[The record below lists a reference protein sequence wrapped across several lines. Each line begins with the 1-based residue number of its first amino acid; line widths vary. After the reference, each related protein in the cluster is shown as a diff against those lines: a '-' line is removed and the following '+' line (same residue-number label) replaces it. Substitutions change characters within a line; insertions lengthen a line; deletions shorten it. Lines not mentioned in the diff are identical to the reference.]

1 MRLNKMRTIYL
12 LLTVALLSS
21 CSKKITPEKLGECTK
36 YAIVSISRI
45 EHVNDSI
52 KVYFLVNNGCGQF
65 NKFIEKDSAGAHI
78 VTVQAV
84 YKGCFCTMDIPE
96 RSASYKF
103 KPTKSGTSF
112 LTFRGVN
119 GDDITETI
127 DVK

>member
-1 MRLNKMRTIYL
+1 MRTIYL
-12 LLTVALLSS
+12 FLTVALLSS
-21 CSKKITPEKLGECTK
+21 CSKKTTPGKEGECIK
-36 YAIVSISRI
+36 YAIVPVSRI

-52 KVYFLVNNGCGQF
+52 KVYFHVYSGCGQF

-84 YKGCFCTMDIPE
+84 YKGCICTMDIPE

-112 LTFRGVN
+112 LTFIGEDGN
-119 GDDITETI
+119 DITETI